1 MQNGRLK
8 PQVEQDQYPI
18 QLLPGMMAALI
29 PREISR
35 AARSGGDLTILM
47 LALNGLELVRSR
59 YGSAESEK
67 FVVEAAGLLQ
77 TVFRGCDALAR
88 YGEDHFILALPD
100 TNLHQAERAVVRVL
114 DAIDRWNGTPKLSY
128 NMSVSFGMAPYVKG
142 ATLEDVI
149 RFATRQLN
157 HNKSTAAHNS
167 ERLSRAAGAGT

>member
-1 MQNGRLK
+1 MQNDRQKTL
-8 PQVEQDQYPI
+8 VEQDQYP
-18 QLLPGMMAALI
+18 LHLFPGMMAALI

-59 YGSAESEK
+59 YGAAESER
-67 FVVEAAGLLQ
+67 FVVEAAHLLQ

-114 DAIDRWNGTPKLSY
+114 DAIDHWNGTPKLSY
-128 NMSVSFGMAPYVKG
+128 NMSVTCGMAPYVKG

-157 HNKSTAAHNS
+157 QNKAAAAHNS
-167 ERLSRAAGAGT
+167 GNLTRAAGAGA